1 MGDKQLMS
9 IAMYLTKHS
18 LTIEELAKK
27 LDVQAK
33 SIYDWK
39 SGVKPNKGNKEKL
52 RRFGITCEAS
62 TKRDLPNGAKEAG
75 YKGFLKDFQIYAIQ
89 EFGNTIVSKEHSK
102 QTIVDEFAKLGI
114 AVKVRD
120 FETVKFSCTREFDS
134 TNKSHWVVEDLE
146 GLI

>member
-1 MGDKQLMS
+1 MGNQQLMS

-33 SIYDWK
+33 NIYDWK

-89 EFGNTIVSKEHSK
+89 GGIDIYGEPTTNVNRDVS
-102 QTIVDEFAKLGI
+102 D
-114 AVKVRD
+114 
-120 FETVKFSCTREFDS
+120 
-134 TNKSHWVVEDLE
+134 
-146 GLI
+146 